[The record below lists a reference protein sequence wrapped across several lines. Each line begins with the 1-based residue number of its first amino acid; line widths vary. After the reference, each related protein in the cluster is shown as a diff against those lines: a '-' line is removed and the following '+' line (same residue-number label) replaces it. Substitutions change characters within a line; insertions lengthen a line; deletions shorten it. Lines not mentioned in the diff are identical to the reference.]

1 MICICCKQKV
11 EYLMPESGAT
21 NLNDACDIVIT
32 GYYGSRYDSVVLSG
46 FICDDC
52 IDELVNT
59 KTIRVKEIK

>member
-32 GYYGSRYDSVVLSG
+32 GYYGSKYDTVELSG
-46 FICDDC
+46 FICDYC

-59 KTIRVKEIK
+59 KTIRVKVIR